1 MTQNG
6 YMLIKLLKTVNIYLW
21 AQTREE
27 LEEELNYLTLQGKR
41 GFMIVPYYKDGTK
54 AFLRVDDKL
63 LRIN

>member
-1 MTQNG
+1 MTQKG

-21 AQTREE
+21 AETREE
-27 LEEELNYLTLQGKR
+27 LEEELTYMGRKAK
-41 GFMIVPYYKDGTK
+41 GCMIVPYYKDGTK